1 MLIFLQK
8 GGPVMY
14 PLLIC
19 SLVSLTFIIE
29 RTMFWIRRT
38 RGRNQE
44 VVNQILEMA
53 EQNHYER
60 IKDLSHGATDYL
72 ARMLHCGIVHRHF
85 SLKSALEMA
94 AEEEIKRMQKH
105 LVILDT
111 IITLAPLLGILGTVL
126 GIIASFDLL
135 GNSGIEHPQA
145 VSAGIAQAL
154 VTTATGL
161 TIAILT
167 LIPYNYFQSRVEDG
181 TRLLEKYGTSLEI
194 VWDKQHCQLVENPTN
209 DITESGTHST

>member
-1 MLIFLQK
+1 MVIFIQK

-29 RTMFWIRRT
+29 RILFWLRQT

-44 VVNQILEMA
+44 VVNQILDLA
-53 EQNHYER
+53 EQNRYEQ

-72 ARMLHCGIVHRHF
+72 ARMLYCGIAHRYF
-85 SLKSALEMA
+85 SLKDALEMA
-94 AEEEIKRMQKH
+94 AEEEIKPMQKH

-126 GIIASFDLL
+126 GIIESFDLL
-135 GNSGIEHPQA
+135 GSSGIEHPQA

-161 TIAILT
+161 AIAIFT
-167 LIPYNYFQSRVEDG
+167 LIPYNYFQSRVEDA

-194 VWDKQHCQLVENPTN
+194 VWNKQNCGLGANLTN
-209 DITESGTHST
+209 DTAEKAIHPA

>member
-1 MLIFLQK
+1 MLIFMQK

-14 PLLIC
+14 PLIVC

-29 RTMFWIRRT
+29 RTLFWIRQT

-44 VVNQILEMA
+44 VVNQILDMA
-53 EQNHYER
+53 KQNHYER
-60 IKDLSHGATDYL
+60 IKDLSHGASDYL
-72 ARMLHCGIVHRHF
+72 ARMLNCGIVHRHF

-126 GIIASFDLL
+126 GIIESFDLL
-135 GNSGIEHPQA
+135 GSSGIEHPQA

-154 VTTATGL
+154 ITTATGL

-194 VWDKQHCQLVENPTN
+194 VWDKQHCELVENPVN
-209 DITESGTHST
+209 DTTESGAHSP

>member
-29 RTMFWIRRT
+29 RTMFWIRQT

-53 EQNHYER
+53 EQNHYGR

-72 ARMLHCGIVHRHF
+72 ARMLYCGIVHRHF

-194 VWDKQHCQLVENPTN
+194 VWYKQHCELVENPTN
-209 DITESGTHST
+209 DTTESGTHST